1 VARVW
6 LSKKEEGEGGGG
18 CDLLVAPLA
27 SKESALI
34 KMTSLSGMHKFM
46 RDIYQNSAIVIS
58 WVGPEANRSSEMI
71 STLRTVSQE
80 IQAIP
85 LGGDQFD

>member
-1 VARVW
+1 MRLARGAISIERVCINQNDIPERNAQVQ
-6 LSKKEEGEGGGG
+6 L
-18 CDLLVAPLA
+18 
-27 SKESALI
+27 
-34 KMTSLSGMHKFM
+34 M